1 VGDAGRTDDLVEV
14 CRGADAMVIEAT
26 YLEVEADLARKFGHL
41 TATQAA
47 TLARRAGVKQL
58 FLTHISRRYS
68 EREVLAEAE
77 PIFPNTIVARDFD
90 RVRIIKEK

>member
-1 VGDAGRTDDLVEV
+1 
-14 CRGADAMVIEAT
+14 
-26 YLEVEADLARKFGHL
+26 L
-41 TATQAA
+41 TAAQAA
-47 TLARRAGVKQL
+47 TLARRADVKQL

-90 RVRIIKEK
+90 RFRILKEK